1 MRTFV
6 VYSTKVFYLFKWL
19 YSIEDIRIIMVK
31 KLFRNRFKA
40 ISKHREGV

>member
-6 VYSTKVFYLFKWL
+6 VYSTKVFYLFKCL

-31 KLFRNRFKA
+31 KTF
-40 ISKHREGV
+40 